1 MAKLQLSYHGM
12 ICPNGTQNWCPVTFW
27 PKLQCRIVA
36 LFPNEFG
43 MAYYIAYS
51 TTTTEHNIYCVSL
64 LCRMDDQKSTLTHYK
79 YVCIVHEKGCCHA
92 LSRHGRE
99 KWEHNIL
106 F

>member
-1 MAKLQLSYHGM
+1 MVKSARMVLKIGVQSCFG
-12 ICPNGTQNWCPVTFW
+12 PNFNVEF
-27 PKLQCRIVA
+27 VA
-36 LFPNEFG
+36 PFPNRFG
-43 MAYYIAYS
+43 MAYCIAYS

-79 YVCIVHEKGCCHA
+79 YVCIVHEKGCCCHA
-92 LSRHGRE
+92 LFRHGRE